1 MQENLCKYKNL
12 FNVDMLRGN
21 DHGESI
27 LLLPEG
33 VEVVGTLKAVADA
46 GLVLRCRGRD
56 ITVSTISSIPEG
68 VAQLVGERV
77 AVLRVNDKLY
87 VRRIASHILT
97 SGVTSSKIGEIEGA
111 RYSHRRKS
119 SQR

>member
-1 MQENLCKYKNL
+1 
-12 FNVDMLRGN
+12 MLGGSNHR
-21 DHGESI
+21 ESI

-33 VEVVGTLKAVADA
+33 VEVVGILEAVTDE
-46 GLVLRCRGRD
+46 GLILRCRGCCIR
-56 ITVSTISSIPEG
+56 VSTISSTPERA
-68 VAQLVGERV
+68 AQLVGERV

-87 VRRIASHILT
+87 VRRIRGDIPT
-97 SGVTSSKIGEIEGA
+97 SEITSSKIGEIEGA